1 MAVKKTTT
9 KRTRPRLDAKAL
21 IKETVPPAKTPPA
34 PKKRGGK
41 PKGEGVKDK
50 LNKKTFEALCALQ
63 CTEAEIAFALGV
75 TPMSLNYWC
84 KKNYDG
90 RGFKEVFAEKRCG
103 GMISLRRAQFRMSET
118 NPTMAIF
125 LGKQILG
132 QSDAPQQEH
141 AASAIMES
149 LARLVAKNNGLVI
162 DGTAAPVDAIDM
174 TDGLNGLAGDEGT
187 LVLPEPEREKE
198 KTETEE
204 KEEPDGQ
211 TGQTGGSGDERG

>member
-1 MAVKKTTT
+1 MVKKT
-9 KRTRPRLDAKAL
+9 KTRVRLDAKAL
-21 IKETVPPAKTPPA
+21 ANKEAPPEEKKKTA
-34 PKKRGGK
+34 SKRGPK
-41 PKGEGVKDK
+41 PKGEHIEDK

-75 TPMSLNYWC
+75 TPSALSHWC
-84 KKNYDG
+84 ERTYDG
-90 RGFKEVFAEKRCG
+90 RGFRDVFAEKRCG

-162 DGTAAPVDAIDM
+162 DGTAAPVSAIDM
-174 TDGLNGLAGDEGT
+174 TDGLNGLSGDEGT
-187 LVLPEPEREKE
+187 LTLPDPEKVKE
-198 KTETEE
+198 DKLEE
-204 KEEPDGQ
+204 EDKK
-211 TGQTGGSGDERG
+211 QTGGSGDGGG